1 MQGASLVP
9 AFTGKNVGR
18 RQPIFFM
25 HEGNR
30 AVRDGKWKLVSK
42 YMDPWELF
50 DMDADRTEMRNLAAE
65 RPEIAARLAA
75 GYDAGAKSSYAEP
88 WKGPRRTDW
97 GAETK

>member
-1 MQGASLVP
+1 
-9 AFTGKNVGR
+9 
-18 RQPIFFM
+18 M

-50 DMDADRTEMRNLAAE
+50 DMEADRTEMRNLAAE
-65 RPEIAARLAA
+65 RPEVAARLAA
-75 GYDAGAKSSYAEP
+75 AYDAWAKSSYAEP

-97 GAETK
+97 GNETK